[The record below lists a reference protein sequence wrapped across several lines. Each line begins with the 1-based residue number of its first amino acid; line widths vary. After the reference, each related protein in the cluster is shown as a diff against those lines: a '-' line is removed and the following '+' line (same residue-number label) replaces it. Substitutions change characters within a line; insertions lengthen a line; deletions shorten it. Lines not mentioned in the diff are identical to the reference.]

1 MNRILIEKKR
11 SIEKW
16 NRRQDYDGML
26 QTISHD
32 PKLDPNKYNSCFINK
47 AAIEKA

>member
-26 QTISHD
+26 QTISND
-32 PKLDPNKYNSCFINK
+32 PKLDPSKYVSSFLKKEN
-47 AAIEKA
+47 IEKA

>member
-16 NRRQDYDGML
+16 NRRKDYDGML

-32 PKLDPNKYNSCFINK
+32 PKLDPSKYASVFMKKINK
-47 AAIEKA
+47 L